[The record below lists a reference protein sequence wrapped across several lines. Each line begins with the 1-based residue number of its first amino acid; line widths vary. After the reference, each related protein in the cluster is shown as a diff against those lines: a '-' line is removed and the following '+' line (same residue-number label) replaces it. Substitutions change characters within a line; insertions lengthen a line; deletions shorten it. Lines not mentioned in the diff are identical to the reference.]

1 MFFLNFDYCI
11 NIRCLNCFFFK
22 FEDVNGGSS
31 SLPTPHPLPHTHTH
45 KIEAVEF
52 AVEFQMPEI
61 PQLGLHYCLP
71 SMGLCA
77 DQGVAVR
84 GAVIGLIGAIVLL
97 WSEAPVALGR

>member
-1 MFFLNFDYCI
+1 MLM
-11 NIRCLNCFFFK
+11 
-22 FEDVNGGSS
+22 EAPPSGA
-31 SLPTPHPLPHTHTH
+31 PPPPPHPHP
-45 KIEAVEF
+45 
-52 AVEFQMPEI
+52 QMPEI